1 MDSRQAGVRP
11 YVLFC
16 SVIASLGTF
25 SSGVN
30 TSAFNIPGSYVRNC
44 EPDPS
49 ATLPPCIP
57 MGDWVWGVA
66 TGMFAVGGLV
76 GAFLSGPMAERF
88 GRRDAM
94 IIMNTAFIV
103 GAALISTST
112 TSAQFAIGR
121 VIVGVASGFMTVV
134 VSMYIT
140 EIAPPPQ
147 RGALVGLLQ
156 LLTTLGIFVIEAIG
170 LGLQSAV
177 GWRVSGAITVV
188 PALVQASI
196 LPFCARS
203 PRWLISKRRVD
214 EARSQLLQLRRGDI
228 EIEFTDMMSTSTTVA
243 EDEIQ
248 DVPAGLTSN
257 SDKDSTLVSA
267 TGNNNDDIERKKSMA
282 NNKSSMDHQH
292 LSFLQAMRI
301 PVLAVLIF
309 KMSVLHSGTQL
320 AGINAIMYYSTS
332 IFEKAFD
339 DRAAYVTLGVAALNI
354 VITVFGIFLVDFWGR
369 KFLLVLSSSI
379 MCLAAAL
386 MTVGMALDIAALQA
400 VCIFIFVAGFGCGLG
415 IVPFLY
421 TPECVPTISISAAC
435 SAALVCNWFFNF
447 IIGLI
452 FPTLQSA
459 CGDYVFLIFVGITF
473 LLALFIFFFLP
484 ETKRKSIEDI
494 GRDLGWYDLDLDKAL
509 AK

>member
-1 MDSRQAGVRP
+1 
-11 YVLFC
+11 
-16 SVIASLGTF
+16 
-25 SSGVN
+25 
-30 TSAFNIPGSYVRNC
+30 
-44 EPDPS
+44 
-49 ATLPPCIP
+49 
-57 MGDWVWGVA
+57 
-66 TGMFAVGGLV
+66 
-76 GAFLSGPMAERF
+76 
-88 GRRDAM
+88 
-94 IIMNTAFIV
+94 
-103 GAALISTST
+103 
-112 TSAQFAIGR
+112 
-121 VIVGVASGFMTVV
+121 
-134 VSMYIT
+134 MYIT

-188 PALVQASI
+188 PALVQAAI

-214 EARSQLLQLRRGDI
+214 EARTQLLQLRRGDI
-228 EIEFTDMMSTSTTVA
+228 EIEFTDMISTSTATA
-243 EDEIQ
+243 ED
-248 DVPAGLTSN
+248 DSKDLPAGL
-257 SDKDSTLVSA
+257 SDKDSTLASA
-267 TGNNNDDIERKKSMA
+267 TVNNNDDIEGKEAMKT
-282 NNKSSMDHQH
+282 NNSGMDHQH

-301 PVLAVLIF
+301 PVLAILIF

-354 VITVFGIFLVDFWGR
+354 VITVFGIFLVDYWGR

-421 TPECVPTISISAAC
+421 TPECVPTMVISAAC

-494 GRDLGWYDLDLDKAL
+494 GRDLGWYDLDIDKAL